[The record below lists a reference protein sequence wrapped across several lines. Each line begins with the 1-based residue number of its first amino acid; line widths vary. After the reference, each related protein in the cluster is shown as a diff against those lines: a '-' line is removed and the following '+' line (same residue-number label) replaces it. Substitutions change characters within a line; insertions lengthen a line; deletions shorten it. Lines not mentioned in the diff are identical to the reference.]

1 MFQMLLDLEERRG
14 VAPFHPGLIRAERG
28 DIYTEHNFFTGCDR
42 QLRSNLTPS
51 YKCVLVALG
60 GCLNP

>member
-14 VAPFHPGLIRAERG
+14 VAPFHSGPIRAERG

-42 QLRSNLTPS
+42 QPG
-51 YKCVLVALG
+51 AA
-60 GCLNP
+60 